1 MNKSKS
7 LVIKTA
13 KNIIHVVNGKVSCVR
28 CAITG
33 RFVAVKKFANIV
45 NNLIVKAKNAD
56 DALSAN
62 NEFYYNAVTKLAMR
76 SFKNMAK
83 MATALLGEV
92 RVYTS
97 RNYCHD
103 AFNHTVLSLYA

>member
-1 MNKSKS
+1 MKS
-7 LVIKTA
+7 LVIKTSS
-13 KNIIHVVNGKVSCVR
+13 NVIYVVNGKVSCVR

-45 NNLIVKAKNAD
+45 NNLIVKAKNVSE
-56 DALSAN
+56 ALSAN
-62 NEFYYNAVTKLAMR
+62 NEFYYNSMTKLAIR

-83 MATALLGEV
+83 MAKALLGEV
-92 RVYTS
+92 RVFTS

-103 AFNHTVLSLYA
+103 GFNFTTLSLYA

>member
-1 MNKSKS
+1 MDKSKS

-13 KNIIHVVNGKVSCVR
+13 LHVIYVVNGKVSCVR
-28 CAITG
+28 CSTTG

-45 NNLIVKAKNAD
+45 NALIVKARNV
-56 DALSAN
+56 DAAKKAN
-62 NEFYYNAVTKLAMR
+62 NEFYYNTATKLAMR

-83 MATALLGEV
+83 MATALLGNV

-103 AFNHTVLSLYA
+103 AFNHTILSLYA

>member
-1 MNKSKS
+1 MKS

-13 KNIIHVVNGKVSCVR
+13 LNTIYVANGKVTLVR
-28 CAITG
+28 DNKTG

-45 NNLIVKAKNAD
+45 NVLIVKAKKVDEAKK
-56 DALSAN
+56 AN
-62 NEFYYNAVTKLAMR
+62 NEFYYNVATKLAMR

-83 MATALLGEV
+83 MATALLGDV

-103 AFNHTVLSLYA
+103 AFNHTILSLYS

>member
-13 KNIIHVVNGKVSCVR
+13 SNVIYVVNGKVSCVR
-28 CAITG
+28 CAATG

-45 NNLIVKAKNAD
+45 NNLIVKAKNVS
-56 DALSAN
+56 DAKKAN
-62 NEFYYNAVTKLAMR
+62 NEFYFNVTTRLAISAFNNAV
-76 SFKNMAK
+76 K

-97 RNYCHD
+97 RNYCHTDFD
-103 AFNHTVLSLYA
+103 ATILSLYS

>member
-1 MNKSKS
+1 MKSI
-7 LVIKTA
+7 VIKTA
-13 KNIIHVVNGKVSCVR
+13 SSIIYVVNGKVSCVR
-28 CAITG
+28 CVITG
-33 RFVAVKKFANIV
+33 RFVAIKKFANIV
-45 NNLIVKAKNAD
+45 NNLIIKAKNAD
-56 DALSAN
+56 EARKADHGL
-62 NEFYYNAVTKLAMR
+62 YYNTVTKLAMR

-103 AFNHTVLSLYA
+103 SFNFTTLSLYA

>member
-1 MNKSKS
+1 MKS

-13 KNIIHVVNGKVSCVR
+13 SNTIYVVNGKVTLVR
-28 CAITG
+28 DNKTG
-33 RFVAVKKFANIV
+33 RFVAIKKFANIV
-45 NNLIVKAKNAD
+45 NNLIIKAKNVDEAKK
-56 DALSAN
+56 AN
-62 NEFYYNAVTKLAMR
+62 HDFYYNVATKLAMR

>member
-1 MNKSKS
+1 MKS

-13 KNIIHVVNGKVSCVR
+13 LNTIYVVSGKVSCVR
-28 CAITG
+28 CATTG

-45 NNLIVKAKNAD
+45 NALIVKAKNVDEAKK
-56 DALSAN
+56 AN
-62 NEFYYNAVTKLAMR
+62 NEFYFNTVTKLAMR

-103 AFNHTVLSLYA
+103 AFNHTTLSLYA

>member
-1 MNKSKS
+1 MKS

-13 KNIIHVVNGKVSCVR
+13 SNVIYVVNGKVSCVR
-28 CAITG
+28 CTTTG

-45 NNLIVKAKNAD
+45 NSLIAKAKKVDEAKK
-56 DALSAN
+56 AN
-62 NEFYYNAVTKLAMR
+62 NDFYFSIATKLAI
-76 SFKNMAK
+76 SAFNNAVK
-83 MATALLGEV
+83 MATALLGDV
-92 RVYTS
+92 IVYTS

>member
-1 MNKSKS
+1 MKT

-13 KNIIHVVNGKVSCVR
+13 LNIIYVVNGKVSCVR
-28 CAITG
+28 CATTG

-45 NNLIVKAKNAD
+45 NNLIVKAKNVEEAKK
-56 DALSAN
+56 AN
-62 NEFYYNAVTKLAMR
+62 NDFYYNVATKLAMR
-76 SFKNMAK
+76 SFKNMVK

-97 RNYCHD
+97 RNYCQD
-103 AFNHTVLSLYA
+103 AFNHITLSLYA

>member
-13 KNIIHVVNGKVSCVR
+13 LNVIYVANGKVSCVR
-28 CAITG
+28 CATTG

-45 NNLIVKAKNAD
+45 NALIVKARNVREAEKAD
-56 DALSAN
+56 N
-62 NEFYYNAVTKLAMR
+62 GFYYNTATKLAMR

-83 MATALLGEV
+83 MATTLLGNV

-97 RNYCHD
+97 RNYCHE
-103 AFNHTVLSLYA
+103 AFNHTILSLYA

>member
-13 KNIIHVVNGKVSCVR
+13 SNVIHVVNGKVSCVR

-33 RFVAVKKFANIV
+33 RFVAVKKFANII
-45 NNLIVKAKNAD
+45 NSLIVKAKNV
-56 DALSAN
+56 DAVLSSN
-62 NEFYYNAVTKLAMR
+62 NELYYNSMTKLAMR

-92 RVYTS
+92 LVYV
-97 RNYCHD
+97 RKNYAHAGFD
-103 AFNHTVLSLYA
+103 FTTLSLYA

>member
-1 MNKSKS
+1 MKS

-13 KNIIHVVNGKVSCVR
+13 THTIYVANGKVTLVR
-28 CAITG
+28 DNKTG

-45 NNLIVKAKNAD
+45 NRLILTAKSVDN
-56 DALSAN
+56 ALSNN
-62 NEFYYNAVTKLAMR
+62 NEFYYNAVTKLAIR

-83 MATALLGEV
+83 MAMALLGDV

-97 RNYCHD
+97 RNYCHIG
-103 AFNHTVLSLYA
+103 FCFTILSLYA

>member
-13 KNIIHVVNGKVSCVR
+13 SNVIYVVNGKVSCVR
-28 CAITG
+28 CVITG

-45 NNLIVKAKNAD
+45 NNLIVKAKKVS

-62 NEFYYNAVTKLAMR
+62 HEFYYNPMTKLAMR

-83 MATALLGEV
+83 MAKALLAKITTEPI
-92 RVYTS
+92 
-97 RNYCHD
+97 
-103 AFNHTVLSLYA
+103 A

>member
-13 KNIIHVVNGKVSCVR
+13 SNIIYVVNGKVSCVR

-45 NNLIVKAKNAD
+45 NNLIVKAKNVS
-56 DALSAN
+56 DALSVN
-62 NEFYYNAVTKLAMR
+62 NEFYYNSMTKLAMR
-76 SFKNMAK
+76 NFKNMVK

-92 RVYTS
+92 RVFTS

-103 AFNHTVLSLYA
+103 GFNFTILGLYS

>member
-1 MNKSKS
+1 MKS
-7 LVIKTA
+7 LVIKTTT
-13 KNIIHVVNGKVSCVR
+13 NTIYVVNGKVLCVR

-45 NNLIVKAKNAD
+45 NNLITKAKNVSEAKK
-56 DALSAN
+56 AN
-62 NEFYYNAVTKLAMR
+62 NEFYYNTTTKLAMR
-76 SFKNMAK
+76 SFKNTAK

-92 RVYTS
+92 RVFTS

>member
-1 MNKSKS
+1 MKS
-7 LVIKTA
+7 LVIKTSL
-13 KNIIHVVNGKVSCVR
+13 NTIYVVSGKVSCVR

-33 RFVAVKKFANIV
+33 RFVAVKRFANIV
-45 NNLIVKAKNAD
+45 NNLIVKAKNVNA
-56 DALSAN
+56 ALSSN
-62 NEFYYNAVTKLAMR
+62 NEFYYNVKTKLAMR

-92 RVYTS
+92 RVFTS

-103 AFNHTVLSLYA
+103 AFNFTTLSLYA

>member
-1 MNKSKS
+1 MKL

-13 KNIIHVVNGKVSCVR
+13 SNVIYVANGKVSCVR
-28 CAITG
+28 CATTG

-45 NNLIVKAKNAD
+45 NNLIVKAKNAN
-56 DALSAN
+56 DALNSN
-62 NEFYYNAVTKLAMR
+62 NGFYYNTSTKLAMS
-76 SFKNMAK
+76 SFKN

-92 RVYTS
+92 RVFTS

-103 AFNHTVLSLYA
+103 SFNFTTLSFYA

>member
-13 KNIIHVVNGKVSCVR
+13 SNVIYVANGKVSCVR
-28 CAITG
+28 CATTG

-45 NNLIVKAKNAD
+45 NNLIVKAKKVDEAKK
-56 DALSAN
+56 AN

-76 SFKNMAK
+76 NFKNMAK
-83 MATALLGEV
+83 MATALLGDVLVYV
-92 RVYTS
+92 RK
-97 RNYCHD
+97 NYAHLGFD
-103 AFNHTVLSLYA
+103 FTILSLYA